1 MARFR
6 FGDGIYLRLMK
17 PAWGT
22 HMTIIRREVPNKF
35 DWDEWQD
42 REIEFTYNNLRTNRK
57 HVWLDCEC
65 DEMLEF
71 RTNIGLPMIPEYPLH
86 VTVGVMPG
94 DI

>member
-1 MARFR
+1 
-6 FGDGIYLRLMK
+6 MK

-22 HMTIIRREVPNKF
+22 HMTIIRREVPPGEF
-35 DWDEWQD
+35 DWSKWQD
-42 REIEFTYNNLRTNRK
+42 KEFEFEYFNLRTNSK

-65 DEMLEF
+65 DEMLAF
-71 RTNIGLPMIPEYPLH
+71 RKEIGLPMIPEYPLH